1 MSEMRRHNTQGNRLY
16 LNAEERAAFLAAARR
31 QPARDRTLCET
42 LHWTGCR
49 PSELLEIT
57 PARIDLS
64 GGTIA
69 IRSLKKRRNAA
80 GHQQTV
86 FRTVPVPP
94 EFLDTLN
101 TAHGIREAQKS
112 RRKATSPIWDL
123 SRVRIWQIVK
133 RIMIDAGIPDA
144 PHRSPKGLRHGFGVN
159 ATVQGVPLHM
169 LQRWLG
175 HAQLSTTA
183 IYADAVGKE
192 EQDIASR
199 MWGKC

>member
-1 MSEMRRHNTQGNRLY
+1 MSEMRLHDPAGNRLY
-16 LNAEERAAFLAAARR
+16 LNAEERCAFLVAARR

-42 LHWTGCR
+42 LYWTGCR

-57 PARIDLS
+57 AARIDLS

-69 IRSLKKRRNAA
+69 IRSLKKRKDTT
-80 GHQQTV
+80 GQQKVV
-86 FRTVPVPP
+86 FRAVPVPP

-112 RRKATSPIWDL
+112 RRKAAAPIWDL

-133 RIMIDAGIPDA
+133 GVMIEARIPDA
-144 PHRSPKGLRHGFGVN
+144 PHRSPKGLRHGFGIN
-159 ATVQGVPLHM
+159 ATVNGVPLHM
-169 LQRWLG
+169 VQRWMG

-192 EQDIASR
+192 EQDIAAR
-199 MWGKC
+199 MWG

>member
-1 MSEMRRHNTQGNRLY
+1 MSQMRLHNPQGNRLY

-49 PSELLEIT
+49 PSELIEIT
-57 PARIDLS
+57 PARVDLS
-64 GGTIA
+64 AGTLT
-69 IRSLKKRRNAA
+69 IRSLKKRKDAQGR
-80 GHQQTV
+80 QKSV
-86 FRTVPVPP
+86 FRSVPVPP
-94 EFLDTLN
+94 DYLDTLN

-112 RRKATSPIWDL
+112 RKLAQIPIWRI
-123 SRVRIWQIVK
+123 SRVRVWQIVK
-133 RIMIDAGIPDA
+133 RIMIEAGIPDA
-144 PHRSPKGLRHGFGVN
+144 PHRSPKGLRHGFGVH
-159 ATVQGVPLHM
+159 ATVQGVPLHL

-192 EQDIASR
+192 EQDIAVR
-199 MWGKC
+199 MWR